1 MTLTWHP
8 KPMNDLTTQILAF
21 FLHFGYGSVFVGV
34 MLDNAGI
41 PIPGELVLILTGYMV
56 ENGAFAFAPAILA
69 AAAGAVSSD
78 SVWFFAGRWG
88 SKRFI
93 KLYCRFS
100 FGSGG
105 CVERTEHNL
114 RRFGAPSL
122 IYARFIPGFRTFA
135 APMAGMAGVPYR
147 SFLLFDGIGAVLWA
161 SLGVSTGI
169 VFAREIPA
177 LASRIEDTRALLLLL
192 AAGAVVLFLLL
203 KWWMRQRHGR
213 AELATVE
220 AETLGSGP

>member
-1 MTLTWHP
+1 
-8 KPMNDLTTQILAF
+8 MNDVTTQILAF
-21 FLHFGYGSVFVGV
+21 FLRFGYGSVFVGV

-56 ENGAFAFAPAILA
+56 EKGAFAFTPAVLV
-69 AAAGAVSSD
+69 AAAGAVLSD
-78 SVWFFAGRWG
+78 SVWFFTGRWG

-93 KLYCRFS
+93 ELYCKCS

-105 CVERTEHNL
+105 CVERTKHNL

-147 SFLLFDGIGAVLWA
+147 SFLLFDGIGAILWA
-161 SLGVSTGI
+161 SLGVTTGI

-177 LASRIEDTRALLLLL
+177 LAGRIENSGQLLFFL

-220 AETLGSGP
+220 AQILGPGQ